1 MSLNNSKEKISIEK
15 IGFFPGCI
23 ASTEQYGEEMSLRE
37 IIPKLGIKLATPQ
50 GLSCCGGPLRSINR
64 AIPKFLAVR
73 NLAIFEQENLDILTP
88 CPQCHLVF
96 SRVLHMYKEC
106 PDDFK
111 DIQAKL
117 KEEGLKFS
125 GKTSIY
131 HTVGL
136 IYDHIGLE
144 SLKKS
149 IVKPFNNQIVAAHY
163 GCHLIR
169 PSSLGRPD
177 SPEQPKKMEYILET
191 LGFKTSNYP
200 ELLLCCGAPIY
211 TTHQDTALTKT
222 GQKLTAIQNQKFDAL
237 SVSCPW
243 GYRMFDSR
251 QKSAGDIVGEKL
263 EVPIYT
269 LGQLIGLALDI
280 NLEKLG
286 IHLNKS
292 PRGTILDGDKKG
304 GK

>member
-1 MSLNNSKEKISIEK
+1 MTVNNSNKRKTITK

-37 IIPKLGIKLATPQ
+37 IIPKLGIELITPK

-64 AIPKFLAVR
+64 AIPKYLAIR
-73 NLAIFEQENLDILTP
+73 NLAIFEKENLDVFTP

-96 SRVLHMYKEC
+96 TRLQNMFDKFPE
-106 PDDFK
+106 DFN
-111 DIQAKL
+111 DIQVKL
-117 KEEGLKFS
+117 KEEGLKYS

-131 HTVGL
+131 HTVDF
-136 IYDHIGLE
+136 IHDQIGLDK
-144 SLKKS
+144 LKNTITKS
-149 IVKPFNNQIVAAHY
+149 FNSQIVAAHY

-169 PSSLGRPD
+169 PSSLERPD
-177 SPEQPKKMEYILET
+177 IPEQPKKIEDILVT
-191 LGFKTSNYP
+191 IGFKTSNYP
-200 ELLLCCGAPIY
+200 ERLLCCGAPIY

-222 GQKLTAIQNQKFDAL
+222 GQKLTAIQNHKFDAL
-237 SVSCPW
+237 TISCPW

-263 EVPIYT
+263 QVPIYT

-280 NLEKLG
+280 KPEKLG
-286 IHLNKS
+286 VHLNKS
-292 PRGTILDGDKKG
+292 PRGTIINDNKG
-304 GK
+304 EK